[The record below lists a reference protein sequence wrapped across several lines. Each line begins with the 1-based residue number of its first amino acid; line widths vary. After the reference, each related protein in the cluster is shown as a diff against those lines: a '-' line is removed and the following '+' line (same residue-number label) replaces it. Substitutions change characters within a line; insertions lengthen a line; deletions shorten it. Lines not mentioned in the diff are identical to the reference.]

1 MKCLVR
7 SVVTGSFRVE
17 GTVFETGEEKK
28 IEFTEKVRYYV
39 ALGYLKLKDLYTEIE
54 RPAKGKYKTEE
65 SNDK

>member
-7 SVVTGSFRVE
+7 SVVTGPFRVE
-17 GTVFETGEEKK
+17 GTVFATGEEKK

-54 RPAKGKYKTEE
+54 RPAKKSKTEE

>member
-7 SVVTGSFRVE
+7 SVVTGPFRVD
-17 GTVFETGEEKK
+17 GIVFLTGEVKK
-28 IEFTEKVRYYV
+28 IEFTDKVRYYV

-54 RPAKGKYKTEE
+54 RPIKSKSKED